1 MNKLNNTQFL
11 RRYGWV
17 FLIPVLLFIPSIGG
31 FAFPSEDSLF
41 SDIAISHYP
50 NAVFLKNTLLEFKTI
65 PLWSDSILG
74 GFPFAAN
81 PLSGL
86 WYPFG
91 WLALIFP
98 LPLGFNLLV
107 IAHIVFGAIGVSFLI
122 RKLGLSDS
130 TAIFGALA
138 FLLMPKIFA
147 HYGAGHL
154 TLAYAIPW
162 TPWLLLAV
170 LTNNKKWYAQP
181 GLILGLIFLV
191 DVRWAAYA
199 GILWVAWEIFQNKSQ
214 WGAWGKK
221 LISQIALAILIAA
234 PLAIPFLEYL
244 KLSTRSIL
252 ESKDVLS
259 FSLPPIRLLGLI
271 FPDLGGFHEFAIY
284 SGAIILILAIIAPL
298 IKTLRKEI
306 SFWFGLVILPLIFSL
321 GEFFPGLNLLSTLPG
336 FSLLRVPPRALF
348 LTGIGLII
356 LAAYALDYLT
366 GKSLELKEKKS
377 IRLALLSLISFS
389 LSTLAGLWFATKEMS
404 INYVWGAVFLLLSYS
419 WVLSFI
425 ANKITPKLWSRGV
438 FLILLIDL
446 LFVAQAGFVLKP
458 NEVVL
463 SDGQAAAK
471 YISIQTG
478 SYRVYSPS
486 YSISQQT
493 AAQFGLHLA
502 DGVDPMQRINY
513 VDYMDS
519 ATNIQREGYSIT
531 LPPFADEDLS
541 TSNQSYIPDPI
552 LLGAIGV
559 KYIVSEF
566 PLPFGEVA
574 RFGDTRIYQI
584 EASEPY
590 LSGSPNIISLTGTAP
605 GVFLPELSYP
615 GWQAWVDREQVEI
628 EVLDPLFSGVYL
640 EEGTHEV
647 VFKFRPNSVY
657 WGLGL
662 GVLGIFSLFVW
673 QIRQRQ

>member
-214 WGAWGKK
+214 
-221 LISQIALAILIAA
+221 
-234 PLAIPFLEYL
+234 
-244 KLSTRSIL
+244 
-252 ESKDVLS
+252 
-259 FSLPPIRLLGLI
+259 
-271 FPDLGGFHEFAIY
+271 Y
-284 SGAIILILAIIAPL
+284 S
-298 IKTLRKEI
+298 
-306 SFWFGLVILPLIFSL
+306 
-321 GEFFPGLNLLSTLPG
+321 
-336 FSLLRVPPRALF
+336 
-348 LTGIGLII
+348 
-356 LAAYALDYLT
+356 
-366 GKSLELKEKKS
+366 
-377 IRLALLSLISFS
+377 
-389 LSTLAGLWFATKEMS
+389 
-404 INYVWGAVFLLLSYS
+404 
-419 WVLSFI
+419 
-425 ANKITPKLWSRGV
+425 
-438 FLILLIDL
+438 
-446 LFVAQAGFVLKP
+446 
-458 NEVVL
+458 
-463 SDGQAAAK
+463 
-471 YISIQTG
+471 
-478 SYRVYSPS
+478 
-486 YSISQQT
+486 
-493 AAQFGLHLA
+493 
-502 DGVDPMQRINY
+502 
-513 VDYMDS
+513 
-519 ATNIQREGYSIT
+519 
-531 LPPFADEDLS
+531 
-541 TSNQSYIPDPI
+541 
-552 LLGAIGV
+552 
-559 KYIVSEF
+559 
-566 PLPFGEVA
+566 
-574 RFGDTRIYQI
+574 
-584 EASEPY
+584 
-590 LSGSPNIISLTGTAP
+590 
-605 GVFLPELSYP
+605 
-615 GWQAWVDREQVEI
+615 
-628 EVLDPLFSGVYL
+628 
-640 EEGTHEV
+640 
-647 VFKFRPNSVY
+647 
-657 WGLGL
+657 
-662 GVLGIFSLFVW
+662 
-673 QIRQRQ
+673 